1 MGKLLV
7 LLILVAVIGGV
18 VFYLRT
24 RSKKPAVPS
33 DKAAPART
41 AWPEESISE
50 KMNQR
55 FSGLTDLL
63 LNMRIEDVDD
73 EVFQIVSNTIE
84 ELMRVLPKATSKYP
98 GSEMT
103 WVAGRIADDYL
114 PALVNPYV
122 GLSEEGRK
130 EKKAALSSAL
140 GDISV
145 KLSEIDRSIDT
156 GDAVNFETQVNYLK
170 SILSKASIEAV

>member
-1 MGKLLV
+1 MGKVLV

-18 VFYLRT
+18 VYYLST
-24 RSKKPAVPS
+24 RSKKPAGQS
-33 DKAAPART
+33 DTSTPART
-41 AWPEESISE
+41 ARPGEGISE

-63 LNMRIEDVDD
+63 LDMRIKNVDD
-73 EVFQIVSNTIE
+73 EICRVVSNTIG

-103 WVAGRIADDYL
+103 WVAGRIADDYI
-114 PALVNPYV
+114 PALLNPYV

-130 EKKAALSSAL
+130 EKKASLSSAL
-140 GDISV
+140 SDISA
-145 KLSEIDRSIDT
+145 KLSDIDRSIDT
-156 GDAVNFETQVNYLK
+156 GDAVNFETQVNLLK